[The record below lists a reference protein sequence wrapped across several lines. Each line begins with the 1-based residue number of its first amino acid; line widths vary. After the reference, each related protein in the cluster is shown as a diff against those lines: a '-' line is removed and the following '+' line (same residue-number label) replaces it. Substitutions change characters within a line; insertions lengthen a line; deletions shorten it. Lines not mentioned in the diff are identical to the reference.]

1 MTLARVLTA
10 LVLIPVVVAVVW
22 WGSTGLV
29 AACAGLAALLALLEF
44 FALGARAGLHGYRL
58 WTGLCALAL
67 LFQQWAAAE
76 SESWTLGGGLHLT
89 RSSGG
94 PEGLGLPLDLVLL
107 VFVLGAASMA
117 LASRRPLA
125 EVLPAIGISAAGL
138 LFVVL
143 PFSYVVR
150 LHGARSE
157 GPKLL
162 LFTLVLVWIGDTLAY
177 FVGRSVG
184 RLPMAP
190 QLSPK
195 KTWEGAAANLLG
207 SLLVGAIFARWM
219 SIEPR
224 HLLVMAGLGNIAG
237 QAGDL
242 LESAY
247 KRSAGVKDSGGLLPR
262 HGGVL
267 DRLGALRLAA
277 PVVWYYVQV
286 VVSRR

>member
-1 MTLARVLTA
+1 MTLSRVLTA
-10 LVLIPVVVAVVW
+10 LVLVPVVVVIVW
-22 WGSTGLV
+22 WGTVGLV
-29 AACAGLAALLALLEF
+29 AAGAALVALLALFEF

-58 WTGLCALAL
+58 WTGACSLAL
-67 LFQQWAAAE
+67 LAHQWAAAE
-76 SESWTLGGGLHLT
+76 RESWTLGGGLHLT

-94 PEGLGLPLDLVLL
+94 PEGLVLPLDLVLL
-107 VFVLGAASMA
+107 VFVLGVASLA
-117 LASRRPLA
+117 LASRKPLA
-125 EVLPAIGISAAGL
+125 EVLPALAISAAGL

-150 LHGARSE
+150 LHGARPE

-162 LFTLVLVWIGDTLAY
+162 LFTLVLVWVGDTLAY

-207 SLLVGAIFARWM
+207 SLLVAAVFARWM

-224 HLLVMAGLGNIAG
+224 HLLLMAGLGNVAG
-237 QAGDL
+237 QLGDL

-247 KRSAGVKDSGGLLPR
+247 KRSASVKDSGGLLPG

-267 DRLGALRLAA
+267 DRIDALVLAA
-277 PVVWYYVQV
+277 PVVWYYFQLVL
-286 VVSRR
+286 SRR